1 MINMTRYNS
10 KIGIGILLF
19 LIIVLGGVS
28 ISMIYNKIWIGLAVI
43 LSVVGFIG
51 YILLTTYYL
60 ITEKD
65 LIIKS
70 GFMVNKTISI
80 DTIREI
86 SESNNPLSSPANS
99 LDRLEINYYRK
110 GTILISPKNK
120 AGFLNQLI
128 EISPK
133 IELKIKNEELLKK
146 LRYKTIDE

>member
-1 MINMTRYNS
+1 MTRYNS

-28 ISMIYNKIWIGLAVI
+28 IPMIINKIWIGLAVI
-43 LSVVGFIG
+43 LLVIGFIG
-51 YILLTTYYL
+51 YIFTTTYYL
-60 ITEKD
+60 IEDKD

-80 DTIREI
+80 DTIRKI

-99 LDRLEINYYRK
+99 LDRLEINYSRN

-120 AGFLNQLI
+120 AGFLNQII
-128 EISPK
+128 EINPK
-133 IELKIKNEELLKK
+133 IELKIKNEDLLKK
-146 LRYKTIDE
+146 LK